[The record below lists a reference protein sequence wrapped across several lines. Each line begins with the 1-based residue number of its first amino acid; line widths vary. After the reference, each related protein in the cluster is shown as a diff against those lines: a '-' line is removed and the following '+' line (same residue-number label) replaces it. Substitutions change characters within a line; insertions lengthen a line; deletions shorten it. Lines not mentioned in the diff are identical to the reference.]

1 MRDYDFGNLLY
12 KLRIESGYTQKDI
25 ADMLG
30 VTDKAVSK
38 WENGIAKPTTNNI
51 KLLSTIYNVSVEEL
65 LNGKDAIENK
75 KIIKVVLTGGPC
87 AGKTTAMNWIQNF
100 FQKQGY
106 GVLFVPETA
115 TELISNGL
123 TPWDCVTNTEYQ
135 KCQMKLQLEK
145 EKVFD
150 KGAEKIKN
158 DKVLIVCDRGM
169 LDNKAYMTQEEFKK
183 VLKELGL
190 NEVEIRD
197 NYDAVFHLVTAA
209 KGADEFYNLDNAA
222 RTETKEEA
230 KILDDKIISA
240 WTGHPHLRIID
251 NSTDF
256 EEKMKRLLKEISN
269 LLGEPEPYEIERK
282 FLIKYPDIKYLESLS
297 NCQKVQIV
305 QTYLKSKDKEV
316 RVRQRGLN
324 GKYTY
329 SKTEKINVSDIK
341 RIEKETRLTQEE
353 YIEEL
358 VNMDINKGQIIKDR
372 YCLTYKNQYFE
383 IDVYPFSNDLAILE
397 IELNN
402 ELQEIEFPYYLD
414 IVKEVTDDPSYRNS
428 NLAKTK
434 VLKR

>member
-169 LDNKAYMTQEEFKK
+169 LDNKAYMT
-183 VLKELGL
+183 
-190 NEVEIRD
+190 
-197 NYDAVFHLVTAA
+197 
-209 KGADEFYNLDNAA
+209 
-222 RTETKEEA
+222 
-230 KILDDKIISA
+230 
-240 WTGHPHLRIID
+240 
-251 NSTDF
+251 
-256 EEKMKRLLKEISN
+256 
-269 LLGEPEPYEIERK
+269 
-282 FLIKYPDIKYLESLS
+282 
-297 NCQKVQIV
+297 
-305 QTYLKSKDKEV
+305 
-316 RVRQRGLN
+316 
-324 GKYTY
+324 
-329 SKTEKINVSDIK
+329 
-341 RIEKETRLTQEE
+341 
-353 YIEEL
+353 
-358 VNMDINKGQIIKDR
+358 
-372 YCLTYKNQYFE
+372 
-383 IDVYPFSNDLAILE
+383 
-397 IELNN
+397 
-402 ELQEIEFPYYLD
+402 
-414 IVKEVTDDPSYRNS
+414 
-428 NLAKTK
+428 
-434 VLKR
+434 